1 MSIKGSLIAAA
12 VGAVLSTPLAYAAD
26 SGTDQHFIR
35 EAIQGNLAEVK
46 VGNLAEEKGASQ
58 GVKDFGATLAKDH
71 AAANDK
77 VKQVAQSAGVTPP
90 TEPNAKQKAMYKE
103 LSALSGEQ
111 FDRHFVQGMVKDHKE
126 DIAKYEKEANG
137 SGAAADYAK
146 QILPDLR
153 KHLQT
158 AQQLQQQLRSASAG
172 TSKMK

>member
-103 LSALSGEQ
+103 LSAL
-111 FDRHFVQGMVKDHKE
+111 
-126 DIAKYEKEANG
+126 
-137 SGAAADYAK
+137 
-146 QILPDLR
+146 
-153 KHLQT
+153 
-158 AQQLQQQLRSASAG
+158 
-172 TSKMK
+172 